1 VPHLLRSVFY
11 SGGDFELANTKMDN
25 CRMHFRAGREEHRNV
40 NETLRTSPG
49 RHSSTISILKKAR
62 NISFATGF
70 N

>member
-1 VPHLLRSVFY
+1 
-11 SGGDFELANTKMDN
+11 MDN

-40 NETLRTSPG
+40 NETLRMSPG